1 MFIYKFGSNGIE
13 YGYIWTTSISGTGEQ
28 RDKCMGNALEMHGKC
43 IEMKCMEN
51 GQKWPKTKNTF
62 CISP

>member
-1 MFIYKFGSNGIE
+1 MFIFKFGSNGIG
-13 YGYIWTTSISGTGEQ
+13 YGYIEITSISGTGEQ

-51 GQKWPKTKNTF
+51 GQK
-62 CISP
+62 